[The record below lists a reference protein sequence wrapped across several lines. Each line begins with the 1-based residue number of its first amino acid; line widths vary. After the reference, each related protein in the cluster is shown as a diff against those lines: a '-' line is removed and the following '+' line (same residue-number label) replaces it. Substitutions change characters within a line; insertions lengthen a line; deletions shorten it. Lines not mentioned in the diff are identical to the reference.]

1 MLECL
6 RAGGAKMPDITDENK
21 NALLLRYA
29 LNGAAPLVIAVLQ
42 AGANTDHRDPNQ
54 QTPLHVSAAKGSE
67 AACRVLIEHRANVNA
82 QDQYG
87 KTPLDMAHKEE
98 VKAVLRQHG
107 GKHTLLVAA
116 EKGMVQDVA
125 ELIKGGAD
133 VNQTDS
139 GKHTALHHAAANG
152 HTATVDALIQ
162 GRADVNAVNKYGGT
176 PLDLAKVSGKT
187 EVARLLEAAG
197 GRRG

>member
-1 MLECL
+1 M
-6 RAGGAKMPDITDENK
+6 
-21 NALLLRYA
+21 
-29 LNGAAPLVIAVLQ
+29 
-42 AGANTDHRDPNQ
+42 
-54 QTPLHVSAAKGSE
+54 HVSAAKGSE

-116 EKGMVQDVA
+116 QKGMVQDVA

-133 VNQTDS
+133 VNQTNS
-139 GKHTALHHAAANG
+139 VKRTPLHQAAKCG

-162 GRADVNAVNKYGGT
+162 GRADVNAVNEDGKT
-176 PLDLAKVSGKT
+176 PLDYATGKT

>member
-1 MLECL
+1 M
-6 RAGGAKMPDITDENK
+6 
-21 NALLLRYA
+21 
-29 LNGAAPLVIAVLQ
+29 
-42 AGANTDHRDPNQ
+42 AN
-54 QTPLHVSAAKGSE
+54 
-67 AACRVLIEHRANVNA
+67 
-82 QDQYG
+82 
-87 KTPLDMAHKEE
+87 KEE

-107 GKHTLLVAA
+107 GKHSLLFAA
-116 EKGMVQDVA
+116 AQGMVEDVA

-162 GRADVNAVNKYGGT
+162 GRADVNAVNEDGKT
-176 PLDLAKVSGKT
+176 PLDWAKLHGRT

-197 GRRG
+197 GRVKR